1 MKVTK
6 KIVDNVTHYEGTWC
20 SIGVHQDGRGQVM
33 IGFPDTDGR
42 QVSKSATIP
51 QVWAFLEYVEGLDR
65 DELDTW
71 VMEHL
76 PPSQSGT
83 RWCN

>member
-6 KIVDNVTHYEGTWC
+6 KIVDNVTHYEGIWC

-42 QVSKSATIP
+42 I
-51 QVWAFLEYVEGLDR
+51 
-65 DELDTW
+65 
-71 VMEHL
+71 
-76 PPSQSGT
+76 GT
-83 RWCN
+83 NSTLG